1 MVSRVLKKT
10 GGKIPEIGQFRTMI
24 RDEWVNLENFD
35 TGGGT
40 PPLTYKNHQG
50 HSEARIVEIKGGKF
64 VTISDWIK
72 TQ

>member
-1 MVSRVLKKT
+1 
-10 GGKIPEIGQFRTMI
+10 MI